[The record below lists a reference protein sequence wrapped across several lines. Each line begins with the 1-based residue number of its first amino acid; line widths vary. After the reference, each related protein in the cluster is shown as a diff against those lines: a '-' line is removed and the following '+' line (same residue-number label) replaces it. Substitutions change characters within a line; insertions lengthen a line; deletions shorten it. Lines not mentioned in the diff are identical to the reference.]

1 MVYKT
6 HRKMDKMYFS
16 RHFFSSPFFRHHFLD
31 ENKSFI
37 FNPFLC
43 IYSAHR
49 FSAHSNYLSP
59 TMVKTSMHNSM
70 HNRKARR
77 TMHLFRS
84 LWATYQKKH
93 GIVFPVPKTITQTT
107 KYWDM
112 SSTRRVV
119 QRWNIRLQRHLR
131 QNHGHQHVAIHLKLN
146 DDLATK
152 IMLFVGQPPCPLP
165 LDTFDLCLEHV
176 RSKKHFEGTPQAEKY
191 TISEYTRN
199 KYIAKRFT
207 FQQEDA

>member
-1 MVYKT
+1 MRIKVLFLTPFCVYIPHT
-6 HRKMDKMYFS
+6 DFQRIQIIC
-16 RHFFSSPFFRHHFLD
+16 L
-31 ENKSFI
+31 
-37 FNPFLC
+37 
-43 IYSAHR
+43 
-49 FSAHSNYLSP
+49 P

-131 QNHGHQHVAIHLKLN
+131 QNHRHQHVAIHLKLN